1 MQNKRDFFSQETNF
15 DWFALLLPQKV
26 QENYP
31 GYLII
36 YILSSLETN
45 ILQTSQIKEN
55 SCPSKLMFAWYI
67 SVNKTVRCYIKHQ
80 RGRHFTLKL
89 VEINI

>member
-1 MQNKRDFFSQETNF
+1 MVNVLLNCFLPLKISDKLSLGIIADMQNKRDFFSQKTNF

-26 QENYP
+26 QGNYP

-55 SCPSKLMFAWYI
+55 SCPSKLMFA
-67 SVNKTVRCYIKHQ
+67 
-80 RGRHFTLKL
+80 
-89 VEINI
+89 